1 MIAWERPRRI
11 FQFSIKKPFR
21 KPGNYSNFFLAR
33 PAPPCY
39 LLCMTPL
46 ETELT
51 DALAASQQQ
60 NAELR
65 QEIDLLKQKINALV
79 RRIFGAKSEQL
90 NPAQLELLLTG
101 MEGPPPPGKS
111 DASRV
116 ASAGDTLGAG
126 PVDHTIRLV
135 KPARRP
141 RLPEHLPVVEEI
153 IDPEPVKQDPQ
164 GWRCI
169 GQEVTG
175 QLDYTPGRFFRR
187 HLIRRKY
194 VRKHQP
200 EAPPI
205 IAPLTTL
212 QDACLAAPGLLA
224 AIIVGKYCDHLPL
237 YRQEQ
242 IFKTRHQIALP
253 RQTMVRWLAMA
264 ADWLKPL
271 WKTIKTTV
279 MEDGYVQVDETVI
292 KYLAPG
298 HGKTK
303 TGYLWP
309 VHRPG
314 GDTIFHWFTSRAAVC
329 LDEIFPEKWEGILQC
344 DGYAAYPAFAN
355 KNDGRIRLGS
365 CMAHIRRDFYDA
377 LAEAPIRAGW
387 LLRQIQHLYQI
398 EKTLRQPNA
407 HGKKSS
413 AKTRQRLRQ
422 VQAVP
427 ILRRMKNALLRFK
440 ASGRHLPKS
449 AFGQALNYALGQWD
463 GLTCYL
469 EDGRVELDNN
479 LIENAIRPCAIG
491 KKNYLFIG
499 DAEAGE
505 TTAIYYTLI
514 ESARRR
520 GLDPQAYLH
529 DILRR
534 RPITP
539 LDQIHTLTPAAWA
552 KAQQKKAA

>member
-1 MIAWERPRRI
+1 
-11 FQFSIKKPFR
+11 
-21 KPGNYSNFFLAR
+21 
-33 PAPPCY
+33 
-39 LLCMTPL
+39 MTPR
-46 ETELT
+46 EAELT
-51 DALAASQQQ
+51 AALAASQQQ
-60 NAELR
+60 NVELR
-65 QEIDLLKQKINALV
+65 QEMDLLKQKIDALV
-79 RRIFGAKSEQL
+79 RRLFGTKSEQL

-101 MEGPPPPGKS
+101 LEGPPPPPGKP

-116 ASAGDTLGAG
+116 VSTGDTLEAS
-126 PVDHTIRLV
+126 PADHAIRPA
-135 KPARRP
+135 KTARRP

-153 IDPEPVKQDPQ
+153 IDPDIVKQDPQ
-164 GWRCI
+164 AWRCI
-169 GQEVTG
+169 GQEVTE

-194 VRKHQP
+194 VRRHQP
-200 EAPPI
+200 EAPPV

-212 QDACLAAPGLLA
+212 QDGCLAAPGLLA

-242 IFKTRHQIALP
+242 IFKTRHQIHLP
-253 RQTMVRWLAMA
+253 RQTMARWLAMA

-279 MEDGYVQVDETVI
+279 MEDGYVQVDETAI

-314 GDTIFHWFTSRAAVC
+314 GDTVFHWFTSRAAAC
-329 LDEIFPEKWEGILQC
+329 LDDIFPPDWKGILQC
-344 DGYAAYPAFAN
+344 DGYAAYPAFGQKA
-355 KNDGRIRLGS
+355 DGRIRLGS
-365 CMAHIRRDFYDA
+365 CMAHIRRDLYEA
-377 LAEAPIRAGW
+377 LAEAPVRAGW

-398 EKTLRQPNA
+398 EKKLRAPQTSP
-407 HGKKSS
+407 
-413 AKTRQRLRQ
+413 KTRRRIRE
-422 VQAVP
+422 VQAAP
-427 ILRRMKNALLRFK
+427 ILRRLKNALLRFK

-449 AFGQALNYALGQWD
+449 TFGQALTYALGQWT

-479 LIENAIRPCAIG
+479 LIENAIRPSAIG

-505 TTAIYYTLI
+505 TTAIFYTLI

-520 GLDPQAYLH
+520 SLDPQAYLH
-529 DILRR
+529 DILLR
-534 RPITP
+534 RPVTP

-552 KAQQKKAA
+552 KAHHQKAA